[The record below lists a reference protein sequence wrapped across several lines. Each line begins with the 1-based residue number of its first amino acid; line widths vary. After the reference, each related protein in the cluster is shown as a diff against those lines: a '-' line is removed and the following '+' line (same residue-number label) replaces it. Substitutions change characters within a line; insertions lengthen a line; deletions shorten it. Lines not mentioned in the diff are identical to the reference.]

1 MSLESVSGHLDMIK
15 KYPRSQSLTFEELLE
30 ESFNTC
36 YGKPQVSEA
45 AFLNMCRKVTPNFV
59 PIADEKERQA
69 RAALTE
75 KARDAFRKI
84 ITRNTISFEIRN
96 EYQQQH
102 SVQIPRH
109 YFYILYE
116 CKTVDEQRAALK
128 VLDGNDQRAK
138 ADLLE
143 KHLLSR
149 KDEILGMLDLE
160 GEALAESYA
169 RNYNLLT
176 LTIELQKFKEY
187 DYTAEQKKLF
197 DELYDHMAV
206 LLVVGHRMNLM
217 ANGYYA
223 NYPCERMNL
232 SEADVNNLF
241 AGGTMI
247 AQLAGENTPG
257 AKSAQGEDLPIGPTA
272 DFVTSFTAL
281 ASVNA
286 GLLEKRLETFARANG
301 ADVKNCIWASESGK
315 VNTCGDAMRGLY
327 GQELL
332 FVSIPNVGLKVL
344 HNAGQGFMN
353 CVPKEATA
361 QEIYDRMCSVSEN
374 GVKRVDEANPFF
386 LATFTGSSQF
396 NRMAAQH
403 KAVKKMMTDL
413 TPPFNDEKAYQD
425 ARKALQ
431 DLRTL
436 TDEYLA
442 YKKGQGLEPDKKT
455 GLLSGRSA
463 NEKRRLAAAED
474 AIKLAD
480 ALNLMLQSQKEPQ
493 EAVKSMEQ
501 REAERQ
507 AQIKA
512 KRDQERAM
520 AEEVRKNQPKTK
532 VPFPQEELSKTSAE
546 EMEPIVEM
554 YRKIPKCAPS
564 NAGNGLYKL
573 QLDMPDNIVRQVI
586 RFAGLKTQFPE
597 QIMNNCKVT
606 VARMVLFDYMLR
618 ERQMYSE
625 NTNGDGQ
632 IVAGPVEQAYN
643 DKRIY
648 PEKLVKTP
656 EFDKIFGKFTPARF
670 EKFLVNDESRNGKF
684 DEAVQGLLAVVKS
697 NDGNQPAKQPQQ
709 PAVTINQSQ
718 PQPKPQPEPP
728 KPAVPSKG
736 GMMG

>member
-1 MSLESVSGHLDMIK
+1 MSLESVSGHLDTIS
-15 KYPRSQSLTFEELLE
+15 KYPRSKDLTFEQLLE

-45 AFLNMCRKVTPNFV
+45 AFLDMCRKADPNFA
-59 PIADEKERQA
+59 PIADKEERRA

-75 KARDAFRKI
+75 KARDAFREI
-84 ITRNTISFEIRN
+84 IRSNFYTISPALRN

-109 YFYILYE
+109 YLCFLQK
-116 CKTVDEQRAALK
+116 CKTEEEQRALLK
-128 VLDGNDQRAK
+128 VLDGNDRKAK
-138 ADLLE
+138 ADLLD

-160 GEALAESYA
+160 GEALVESYKQ
-169 RNYNLLT
+169 NYTALTLLT
-176 LTIELQKFKEY
+176 ELDMCKEFEY
-187 DYTAEQKKLF
+187 TQEQQQRYNELRDYMGLM
-197 DELYDHMAV
+197 LAV
-206 LLVVGHRMNLM
+206 VNRMNLM
-217 ANGYYA
+217 ASGYYA
-223 NYPCERMNL
+223 NYPCERMDL
-232 SEADVNNLF
+232 SEAAVSTLF
-241 AGGTMI
+241 AIGGTV
-247 AQLAGENTPG
+247 ARLGGESTGGDTFKN
-257 AKSAQGEDLPIGPTA
+257 GEARPIGPTY

-286 GLLEKRLETFARANG
+286 GLLEKRLENFARANG
-301 ADVKNCIWASESGK
+301 ADVKSCIWASESGK

-361 QEIYDRMCSVSEN
+361 QEIYDRMCRASES

-386 LATFTGSSQF
+386 LATFTGSAQF

-403 KAVKKMMTDL
+403 KAVKKMMADL

-425 ARKALQ
+425 AKNALQ

-455 GLLSGRSA
+455 GLLIGRSA

-520 AEEVRKNQPKTK
+520 AAEARKNMPKEK

-546 EMEPIVEM
+546 ELEPIVEK
-554 YRKIPKCAPS
+554 YQKIPACAPS
-564 NAGNGLYKL
+564 DAGDGLYKL
-573 QLDMPDNIVRQVI
+573 QQDIPNNVVRQVI
-586 RFAGLKTQFPE
+586 KFAGLKTQYPE
-597 QIMNNCKVT
+597 HIMNNCKVA

-618 ERQMYSE
+618 ERKMYSE

-656 EFDKIFGKFTPARF
+656 EFDRIFGKFTPARF
-670 EKFLVNDESRNGKF
+670 EKFLVENESRHGKF
-684 DEAVQGLLAVVKS
+684 DEAVLGLLAPVKE

-709 PAVTINQSQ
+709 LTAEKNQ
-718 PQPKPQPEPP
+718 PQVQHE
-728 KPAVPSKG
+728 PSKVAAPSVGGG
-736 GMMG
+736 GMG